1 MSIGIAI
8 LEGLSRAG
16 VRFVVV
22 GGVAASVHGSARVTL
37 DLDIC
42 YDPDRDNVRR
52 LADVLAGWHAYLRGV
67 EPGLPFAMDERMLH
81 NTPVM
86 TLVTDHG
93 SLDVMD
99 RVLGVGAF
107 DKVLEA
113 SIAASAGGTTFR
125 VLDLPA
131 LLAAKR
137 ATGRRKDVDQ
147 IPELEAL
154 LETRRRRKRRR

>member
-1 MSIGIAI
+1 MAAD
-8 LEGLSRAG
+8 LARAD
-16 VRFVVV
+16 VRFVVI
-22 GGVAASVHGSARVTL
+22 GGLAARTHGSNRITE

-67 EPGLPFAMDERMLH
+67 EPGLPFAMDERTLR

-99 RVLGVGAF
+99 RVQGVGDF
-107 DKVLEA
+107 PEVLARSEVHVIEGVPA
-113 SIAASAGGTTFR
+113 PTLT
-125 VLDLPA
+125 LDA
-131 LLAAKR
+131 LIAAKR
-137 ATGRRKDVDQ
+137 ATARRKDQQDL
-147 IPELEAL
+147 IELEAL
-154 LETRRRRKRRR
+154 REEMERDG